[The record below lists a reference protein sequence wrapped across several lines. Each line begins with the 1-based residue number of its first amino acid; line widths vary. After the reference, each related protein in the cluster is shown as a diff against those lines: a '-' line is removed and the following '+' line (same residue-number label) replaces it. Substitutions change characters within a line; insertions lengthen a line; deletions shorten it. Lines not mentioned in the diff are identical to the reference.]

1 MQVFDVLLDPPLN
14 LVTLHLTDTIK
25 SYKNKLYTPWNIEY
39 TYLPLT
45 KYF

>member
-25 SYKNKLYTPWNIEY
+25 SYKNKAEVLDNYIPPET
-39 TYLPLT
+39 
-45 KYF
+45 